1 MPLLLQTEELVQQ
14 YWSGNALGRR
24 ALIRAVD
31 GISLAICPGKTLALV
46 GESGSGKSTLA
57 RCIAGLERPSAGRI
71 WFDGIELT
79 ALDEKSLRL
88 MRPQMQLIFQHPV
101 SSLNPR
107 FTALEAV
114 SEPLLVQGKLGSR
127 EIRERAFSLLERVGL
142 SRDMPVRKS
151 TEFSGGQRQRVAIA
165 RALALQP
172 KLLILDEVMSA
183 LDCSVQAQIANL
195 LLDLQSSLGLTYLFI
210 THDLSM
216 AAHLADEIAVMDQGR
231 IVGHELPESVVSPT
245 DPEPEAAGDIDG
257 ESARGQLGR
266 SFAAPFLLRR
276 LLHALV
282 LLLGVSAIT
291 FLFTS
296 FAPGNYFDEMRLNP
310 QIAPET
316 VAALRAQ
323 YHLDRPLPVRYLGWA
338 NSLVHGRLGFSFS
351 YNSPVG
357 PLLRVRARNSLLLT
371 MTATILAWGLALP
384 LGVWSAAYRGRLP
397 DSVISWLMAA
407 LLIVPD
413 LVLGLGLLMLAAR
426 TGWFPTSGLLSIGAE
441 NLPPLSR
448 MRDLVLHLI
457 LPVLVLVL
465 TALPLLVRHVR
476 AAVSDVLEQ
485 PFIRAAQANGIPRRR
500 LLSRYALPAAA
511 NPLVSLFGFSIG
523 ALLSGSLLVE
533 VVMGWPGMGPFLVEA
548 ILARDLYVVVGGVL
562 LSTLFLVMGNFIADL
577 LIYWVD
583 PRIRLEPR
591 MP

>member
-1 MPLLLQTEELVQQ
+1 MPPLLQTEQLVQQ
-14 YWSGNALGRR
+14 YWSGDTLGRR
-24 ALIRAVD
+24 AFVRAVD
-31 GISLAICPGKTLALV
+31 GISLSICPGKTLALV

-79 ALDEKSLRL
+79 AIDEKLLR
-88 MRPQMQLIFQHPV
+88 RIRTQIQLIFQDPV

-107 FTALEAV
+107 FTALETV
-114 SEPLLVQGKLGSR
+114 SEPLVVQGKLGSR

-142 SRDMPVRKS
+142 SKDMPAAKI
-151 TEFSGGQRQRVAIA
+151 TEFSGGQRQRLAIA
-165 RALALQP
+165 RALALEP
-172 KLLILDEVMSA
+172 KLLILDEAMSA

-216 AAHLADEIAVMDQGR
+216 AAHLADDVAVMDHGT
-231 IVGHELPESVVSPT
+231 IVVHQLPENIVSAT
-245 DPEPEAAGDIDG
+245 DPQPEAASDIAG
-257 ESARGQLGR
+257 ATGGRLES
-266 SFAAPFLLRR
+266 SFAAAFVLRR
-276 LLHALV
+276 LAHALV

-316 VAALRAQ
+316 VVALRAQ
-323 YHLDRPLPVRYLGWA
+323 YHLNQPLPVRYLGWA
-338 NSLVHGRLGFSFS
+338 NSLAHGQLGFSFS

-357 PLLRVRARNSLLLT
+357 PLLWARARNTLLLT
-371 MTATILAWGLALP
+371 MTATILAWGLALS

-397 DSVISWLMAA
+397 DSLISWLMAA

-413 LVLGLGLLMLAAR
+413 LLLGMGLLLLAAR
-426 TGWFPTSGLLSIGAE
+426 SGWFPISGLFSIGAE
-441 NLPPLSR
+441 RLPPLSR
-448 MRDLVLHLI
+448 MRDLMLHLI

-476 AAVSDVLEQ
+476 AAVSDVLEE
-485 PFIRAAQANGIPRRR
+485 PFIRAAQGNGISRRR
-500 LLSRYALPAAA
+500 LLYRYALPAAA

-533 VVMGWPGMGPFLVEA
+533 VVMGWPGIGPFLVEA
-548 ILARDLYVVVGGVL
+548 ILARDLYVVIGGVL
-562 LSTLFLVMGNFIADL
+562 LSTLFLVIGNLIADL

>member
-24 ALIRAVD
+24 ALVRAVD
-31 GISLAICPGKTLALV
+31 GISLSICAGKTLALV

-57 RCIAGLERPSAGRI
+57 RCISGLEQPSAGRI
-71 WFDGIELT
+71 WFGGMELT
-79 ALDEKSLRL
+79 ALEEKSLRL
-88 MRPQMQLIFQHPV
+88 IRPQIQLIFQDPA

-107 FTALEAV
+107 FTALETV
-114 SEPLLVQGKLGSR
+114 SEPLIVQGKLGCR
-127 EIRERAFSLLERVGL
+127 EIRERAFLLLERVGL
-142 SRDMPVRKS
+142 SQDIPGRK
-151 TEFSGGQRQRVAIA
+151 TMEFSGGQRQRLALA
-165 RALALQP
+165 RALALEP

-210 THDLSM
+210 AHDLSM
-216 AAHLADEIAVMDQGR
+216 AAHLADEVAVMDHGR
-231 IVGHELPESVVSPT
+231 IVGHELPENIVSAT
-245 DPEPEAAGDIDG
+245 DPEPATASEITGATANGG
-257 ESARGQLGR
+257 LRS

-296 FAPGNYFDEMRLNP
+296 FAPGDYFDEMRLNP
-310 QIAPET
+310 QISPET
-316 VAALRAQ
+316 VAALRAE
-323 YHLDRPLPVRYLGWA
+323 YHLDQPLPVRYLGWA
-338 NSLVHGRLGFSFS
+338 NSLAHGQLGFSFS

-357 PLLRVRARNSLLLT
+357 PLLWARARNTLLLT
-371 MTATILAWGLALP
+371 ITATILAWGLALP
-384 LGVWSAAYRGRLP
+384 LGVWSAAHHGRLP
-397 DSVISWLMAA
+397 DSLISWLMAA

-413 LVLGLGLLMLAAR
+413 LVLGLGLLLIAVR

-441 NLPPLSR
+441 RLPPLSR
-448 MRDLVLHLI
+448 MRDFVLHLI

-476 AAVSDVLEQ
+476 AAVSDVLDA
-485 PFIRAAQANGIPRRR
+485 PFIRAAQGNGISQRR
-500 LLSRYALPAAA
+500 LLYRYALPAAA

-548 ILARDLYVVVGGVL
+548 ILSRDLYVVIGGVL
-562 LSTLFLVMGNFIADL
+562 LSTLFFVMGSFIADL

-583 PRIRLEPR
+583 PRIRREPL